1 MLTII
6 GFNLSLIVIFLII
19 YFVLWSFASRN
30 LFFNLTSFFM
40 LAIVVAPIILS
51 ILNIVWIIKN
61 DLSNWSYLIPVFYI
75 SIPIVK
81 IFLEEKEQKRDDEL
95 YENYT
100 PQLRLVIKNF
110 FSELSIENDEED
122 IFIVKLDNKRN
133 NKYVFKVIINL
144 EDVQYNKDFL
154 VKKLNNI
161 LRDEIPDIGT
171 EIYINVNQD
180 MQKKSRFVMN
190 LTQEY

>member
-61 DLSNWSYLIPVFYI
+61 DLSIWSYLI
-75 SIPIVK
+75 
-81 IFLEEKEQKRDDEL
+81 
-95 YENYT
+95 
-100 PQLRLVIKNF
+100 
-110 FSELSIENDEED
+110 
-122 IFIVKLDNKRN
+122 
-133 NKYVFKVIINL
+133 
-144 EDVQYNKDFL
+144 
-154 VKKLNNI
+154 
-161 LRDEIPDIGT
+161 
-171 EIYINVNQD
+171 
-180 MQKKSRFVMN
+180 
-190 LTQEY
+190 

>member
-61 DLSNWSYLIPVFYI
+61 DLSIWSYLIPVFYI

-100 PQLRLVIKNF
+100 PQLRLVINSF

-161 LRDEIPDIGT
+161 
-171 EIYINVNQD
+171 
-180 MQKKSRFVMN
+180 
-190 LTQEY
+190 

>member
-1 MLTII
+1 MLTLI

-19 YFVLWSFASRN
+19 YFVLWSFVSRN
-30 LFFNLTSFFM
+30 LFFNLTFFFM

-51 ILNIVWIIKN
+51 ILNIVWILKN
-61 DLSNWSYLIPVFYI
+61 DLSIWSYLIPVFYI
-75 SIPIVK
+75 SIPILK

-100 PQLRLVIKNF
+100 PQLRLIIQSF
-110 FSELSIENDEED
+110 FSELLIENDEED

-133 NKYVFKVIINL
+133 NKYVFKIIINL
-144 EDVQYNKDFL
+144 DDVQYNKDFL
-154 VKKLNNI
+154 VKKLNNRI
-161 LRDEIPDIGT
+161 RDEIPDIGT
-171 EIYINVNQD
+171 EMYINVNQD

-190 LTQEY
+190 LT

>member
-61 DLSNWSYLIPVFYI
+61 DLSIWSYLIPVFYI

-100 PQLRLVIKNF
+100 PQLRLVINSF

-133 NKYVFKVIINL
+133 NKYFFKVIINL

-180 MQKKSRFVMN
+180 MQKKVD
-190 LTQEY
+190 LL

>member
-1 MLTII
+1 MKKGGGKGLTII

-61 DLSNWSYLIPVFYI
+61 DLSIWSYLIPVFYI

-100 PQLRLVIKNF
+100 PQLRLVINSF

-180 MQKKSRFVMN
+180 MQKKVD
-190 LTQEY
+190 LL